1 MTVSEVRE
9 VMRRM
14 WAANADVLACIYR
27 AGAPDLAPLPG
38 TRAGKAPI
46 EAEFRDA
53 YRMFFLSVLPVPPN
67 RVRPPSRLG
76 EIVYE
81 HPYNTSLQKA
91 RRTDRFAF
99 LFPSTCHDAH
109 VSNCSRHHMYVL
121 SIHDNYA

>member
-14 WAANADVLACIYR
+14 WAANADVLARIYR
-27 AGAPDLAPLPG
+27 AGAPDLAPLPS
-38 TRAGKAPI
+38 TRAGKAPP
-46 EAEFRDA
+46 EADFRDA

-91 RRTDRFAF
+91 RRTNHLLSCF
-99 LFPSTCHDAH
+99 LSICHDPCDQLKLTSF
-109 VSNCSRHHMYVL
+109 VRSV
-121 SIHDNYA
+121 DP